1 MLSRLKSAL
10 CAALGSCPL
19 LRAAAVVAITFGTA
33 TAAELPAAGPGPLDG
48 MVFAGLIGP
57 EADQDFDEE
66 LLFNDGLMW
75 SKTCVPCGYQPSV
88 YWVRRVGDAIHFTSE
103 LKSAS
108 GSLFH
113 YEGVVDGERAEVAV
127 TWTKSRWYWTIDRDL
142 MFKGTLVPDRNP
154 GTAAEASRIADQA
167 SLGPLPDWCQ

>member
-1 MLSRLKSAL
+1 MLLRLKSAHF
-10 CAALGSCPL
+10 AAFGLLPL
-19 LRAAAVVAITFGTA
+19 VRAAVVVAITLGAA

-57 EADQDFDEE
+57 EPDLDFDEE
-66 LLFNDGLMW
+66 LLFNEGLMW
-75 SKTCVPCGYQPSV
+75 SKTCVPCGYQPAI

-142 MFKGTLVPDRNP
+142 LFEGTLVPGRNP

-167 SLGPLPDWCQ
+167 SQGPLPDWCP